1 MKILAISDPHG
12 DYSKIK
18 AIVERAGDFDLAV
31 IVGDLTNFGPDEKV
45 EELMELFDKPVLAI
59 PGNCD
64 QKSILEALDASK
76 ATNLHGKAEQIGK
89 IRFIGLGGS
98 NPTPFNTP
106 FEIPE
111 EEIESTLEGMV
122 CSAEDEGNCGPIVLL
137 THAPPQGACDEIPCG
152 HVGSTAI
159 QKFLER
165 VDLIVCG
172 HIHEARGIEKVGK
185 TTVVNPGE
193 ACKGSCA
200 LISIEEAEEGKP
212 IEVELVEV

>member
-12 DYSKIK
+12 EYSKIK
-18 AIVERAGDFDLAV
+18 KMMEKAMPFDLIA

-64 QKSILEALDASK
+64 QRSIVKALEASK
-76 ATNLHGKAEQIGK
+76 AINLHEKAEQVGD

-106 FEIPE
+106 FELSE
-111 EEIESTLEGMV
+111 GEIEKALEGMV
-122 CSAEDEGNCGPIVLL
+122 CSAEKEGDCGTIVLL
-137 THAPPQGACDEIPCG
+137 THAPPHGARDELPFG
-152 HVGSTAI
+152 HVGSIAI
-159 QKFLER
+159 QKFLDR
-165 VDLIVCG
+165 VDLIICG
-172 HIHEARGIEKVGK
+172 HIHEAKGFENVGK

-193 ACKGSCA
+193 ASKGSSA
-200 LISIEEAEEGKP
+200 LITIDEKGNEP
-212 IEVELVEV
+212 IKVDFIQV

>member
-18 AIVERAGDFDLAV
+18 KMIERAGDFDLAV
-31 IVGDLTNFGPDEKV
+31 IVGDITNFGPNEKV
-45 EELMELFDKPVLAI
+45 QELMELFDKPVLAI

-64 QKSILEALDASK
+64 QRNILKALDATK
-76 ATNLHGKAEQIGK
+76 AVNLHGKTEQIRE

-106 FEIPE
+106 FELSE
-111 EEIESTLEGMV
+111 EEIEKALEGMV
-122 CSAEDEGNCGPIVLL
+122 CSAEKAEDCGTIVLL
-137 THAPPQGACDEIPCG
+137 THAPPHGVRDELPFG
-152 HVGSTAI
+152 HVGSEAI
-159 QKFLER
+159 SKFVDR

-172 HIHEARGIEKVGK
+172 HIHEAKGIEKVGK
-185 TTVVNPGE
+185 TVVVNPGE

-200 LISIEEAEEGKP
+200 LITIEESGSKP
-212 IEVELVEV
+212 IEVEFVEV